1 MRELAKVRKVSGVLD
16 IPSATSICQ
25 YVVDGWKVV
34 DTIGKYSVGDL
45 VIMCEIDSWIPT
57 SVAPFLTKPGKFPK
71 EYLGV
76 QGERLKTI
84 RLRGALSQGL
94 LLQNNGPYEEG
105 EDVTEFLGITK
116 WESAEDAGT
125 VRNAK
130 GSFPVF
136 LQKTDQSRVQN
147 LTREIAERAGE
158 SFEVT
163 VKIDGC
169 FGYRTRVK
177 TFNGETVCI
186 GDIVSKGL
194 DPMLIGIDG
203 QGNCVPTKI
212 TKRFNNGTKTNWVDL
227 VFAAPQKSM
236 CVGKSGKLRVTAN
249 HKIFKEDFT
258 EISANE
264 LKSGDRILFNI
275 DTPSKSV
282 MHFIKSSLLGDGTV
296 CGKHGKN
303 NRFCESHLTSVDYA
317 KYVERALGDCFVSH
331 RVITSGFGS
340 QITQTLSKHFL
351 ALDSLRSE
359 WYKAPGKTN
368 LPEDIS
374 WIDDFTVAKWYL
386 DDGSLSHSDLQNDR
400 ACFSTNGFSKEEV
413 ERLAAKLSE
422 LYGVSVSVY
431 ESRGWNIRVNYNNG
445 TINNMWEKITPH
457 IPQCFRYKVPEI
469 FRSMRYIEYPVGKVE
484 QSFVSVDLVDVQ
496 VVPFN
501 KQNFPSGSVGF
512 DIETETHNYFCG
524 GILVHNS
531 SLTAYHYNGEVGV
544 CSRNIE
550 LKEDEGNAFWS
561 IVRKERLLEKLTAFG
576 GNLAIQGELI
586 APNIQSNHE
595 NVTKPE
601 FHCFSIFDIDKQ
613 EYLCPTFRRAVCDR
627 LGIPHVKVVDEN
639 FILYHNVDQLLE
651 MAEGE
656 GMNPN
661 VKREGIV
668 FKSNT
673 SQFSFKAI
681 SNKFLLKGGD

>member
-1 MRELAKVRKVSGVLD
+1 MRELAKVRKVSAVLD
-16 IPSATSICQ
+16 IPYATSICQ

-76 QGERLKTI
+76 QGERLKTVK
-84 RLRGALSQGL
+84 LRGALSQGL
-94 LLQNNGPYEEG
+94 LLQNNGPHKEG
-105 EDVTEFLGITK
+105 EDVTELLGITK
-116 WESAEDAGT
+116 WESVEDAGT
-125 VRNAK
+125 IRNAK

-136 LQKTDQSRVQN
+136 IQKTDQNRVQN

-163 VKIDGC
+163 VKIDG
-169 FGYRTRVK
+169 
-177 TFNGETVCI
+177 
-186 GDIVSKGL
+186 
-194 DPMLIGIDG
+194 
-203 QGNCVPTKI
+203 
-212 TKRFNNGTKTNWVDL
+212 
-227 VFAAPQKSM
+227 
-236 CVGKSGKLRVTAN
+236 
-249 HKIFKEDFT
+249 
-258 EISANE
+258 
-264 LKSGDRILFNI
+264 
-275 DTPSKSV
+275 
-282 MHFIKSSLLGDGTV
+282 
-296 CGKHGKN
+296 
-303 NRFCESHLTSVDYA
+303 
-317 KYVERALGDCFVSH
+317 
-331 RVITSGFGS
+331 
-340 QITQTLSKHFL
+340 
-351 ALDSLRSE
+351 
-359 WYKAPGKTN
+359 
-368 LPEDIS
+368 
-374 WIDDFTVAKWYL
+374 
-386 DDGSLSHSDLQNDR
+386 
-400 ACFSTNGFSKEEV
+400 
-413 ERLAAKLSE
+413 
-422 LYGVSVSVY
+422 
-431 ESRGWNIRVNYNNG
+431 
-445 TINNMWEKITPH
+445 
-457 IPQCFRYKVPEI
+457 
-469 FRSMRYIEYPVGKVE
+469 
-484 QSFVSVDLVDVQ
+484 
-496 VVPFN
+496 
-501 KQNFPSGSVGF
+501 
-512 DIETETHNYFCG
+512 
-524 GILVHNS
+524 S

-550 LKEDEGNAFWS
+550 LKEDEGNAFWA
-561 IVRKERLLEKLTAFG
+561 IARKEQLLEKLTAFG

-681 SNKFLLKGGD
+681 STKFLLKGGD

>member
-163 VKIDGC
+163 VKIDG
-169 FGYRTRVK
+169 
-177 TFNGETVCI
+177 
-186 GDIVSKGL
+186 
-194 DPMLIGIDG
+194 
-203 QGNCVPTKI
+203 
-212 TKRFNNGTKTNWVDL
+212 
-227 VFAAPQKSM
+227 
-236 CVGKSGKLRVTAN
+236 
-249 HKIFKEDFT
+249 
-258 EISANE
+258 
-264 LKSGDRILFNI
+264 
-275 DTPSKSV
+275 
-282 MHFIKSSLLGDGTV
+282 
-296 CGKHGKN
+296 
-303 NRFCESHLTSVDYA
+303 
-317 KYVERALGDCFVSH
+317 
-331 RVITSGFGS
+331 
-340 QITQTLSKHFL
+340 
-351 ALDSLRSE
+351 
-359 WYKAPGKTN
+359 
-368 LPEDIS
+368 
-374 WIDDFTVAKWYL
+374 
-386 DDGSLSHSDLQNDR
+386 
-400 ACFSTNGFSKEEV
+400 
-413 ERLAAKLSE
+413 
-422 LYGVSVSVY
+422 
-431 ESRGWNIRVNYNNG
+431 
-445 TINNMWEKITPH
+445 
-457 IPQCFRYKVPEI
+457 
-469 FRSMRYIEYPVGKVE
+469 
-484 QSFVSVDLVDVQ
+484 
-496 VVPFN
+496 
-501 KQNFPSGSVGF
+501 
-512 DIETETHNYFCG
+512 
-524 GILVHNS
+524 S